1 MFKFEVVIL
10 TISGIVTLISTIAFV
25 VSLVRNP
32 PKKQIKAGKGDTK
45 VLGG

>member
-10 TISGIVTLISTIAFV
+10 TISAIATLIGTIAFV

-32 PKKQIKAGKGDTK
+32 PKKTIKEGKGDTK
-45 VLGG
+45 ELGR